1 MQHLMDASSKTC
13 FDNRC
18 LSTNADPSA
27 RRALGSLPLLQMSTL
42 FLPANPLVHTSPSC
56 SDTLEGQPHPTLY
69 N

>member
-27 RRALGSLPLLQMSTL
+27 RRALGLA
-42 FLPANPLVHTSPSC
+42 PAVANVDIIPSC
-56 SDTLEGQPHPTLY
+56 QSTCSHITQLLKDTQANPTLY

>member
-27 RRALGSLPLLQMSTL
+27 CRALGLHRAV
-42 FLPANPLVHTSPSC
+42 ANVDIIPSC
-56 SDTLEGQPHPTLY
+56 QSTCSDITQLLKDTQANPTLY